1 MSDSGAPVSIRN
13 HLVCDPFTETGAN
26 KWSWSLLAVGTTA
39 KLSWAFPIGANRTM
53 PAVAAN
59 DTKIDLWIFPTFWQK
74 RTNLCKTEFGLL
86 SVVSTERRMMTSIG
100 CAQILPNRCPIDHCI
115 ILP

>member
-1 MSDSGAPVSIRN
+1 MSDSGAPVSTRT

-59 DTKIDLWIFPTFWQK
+59 GTKIDLCIFQSFWQK
-74 RTNLCKTEFGLL
+74 RPNLSKHEFGLL
-86 SVVSTERRMMTSIG
+86 SVFATKRGIVTSMV
-100 CAQILPNRCPIDHCI
+100 ATQI
-115 ILP
+115 

>member
-53 PAVAAN
+53 PAVAASG
-59 DTKIDLWIFPTFWQK
+59 TKIDLCIFQTFLQK
-74 RTNLCKTEFGLL
+74 RPNLSKREFGVL
-86 SVVSTERRMMTSIG
+86 SVFAAKRR
-100 CAQILPNRCPIDHCI
+100 I
-115 ILP
+115 IISL